1 MNRNDWITTAS
12 WWLTSA
18 PCLSSCW
25 TISTCPSAAA
35 RCNGVALACLNQYQ
49 LIRDDVIWYYAP
61 IKYQILR
68 ELGKQLWIQ
77 KIIMSSP
84 IHRPMFGHSRGI
96 LKSYGAFL
104 FIFFKQFKKKKKILA
119 KRSIFK
125 CGIKR
130 RWSGWKQKKNFW
142 SIIEDA
148 STFLMNSIESI
159 KWQFAYS

>member
-77 KIIMSSP
+77 KIIISSP
-84 IHRPMFGHSRGI
+84 IHRPMFGHSRRI

-104 FIFFKQFKKKKKILA
+104 FFFFKQFKKKKRSWRSVQSSNAEWNADEVDENKKI
-119 KRSIFK
+119 
-125 CGIKR
+125 
-130 RWSGWKQKKNFW
+130 FW
-142 SIIEDA
+142 SIIEDP

>member
-77 KIIMSSP
+77 KIIISSP
-84 IHRPMFGHSRGI
+84 IHRPMFGHSRRI

-104 FIFFKQFKKKKKILA
+104 FIFFKQFKKKKKDLGEA
-119 KRSIFK
+119 FNLQMRNETPMKWMK
-125 CGIKR
+125 T
-130 RWSGWKQKKNFW
+130 KKF
-142 SIIEDA
+142 SDPSLKIHQR
-148 STFLMNSIESI
+148 F
-159 KWQFAYS
+159 